1 MTDDAVDVLRHAC
14 CGSCYEGN
22 YECLEPGLAALVL
35 TTTATQCPHEPGLG
49 FACRSC
55 APLLQRMAE
64 GARSSSYWVSHDGHF
79 QAQIDWAERLLVA
92 GGLAGDDLSGLT
104 RRYDGQ
110 QWPLD
115 YLVAAL
121 AAEAPSVEQV
131 QRLISIA
138 QHENRPVA
146 DDGAAAGHRQPR
158 SAVTR
163 AELEIAARLQWAQPQ
178 RWELEERVRAAATRA
193 VNEASFVAACRRVGV
208 GLIPKLSAPDGGVVG
223 FSAFLED
230 LDPPHRREFAG
241 RSLGRDLTLPAL
253 RGRWEVDEAPG
264 GRQAWFTWLALCP
277 DAQIPIGPPEE
288 RVDGRWR
295 WLLPQL
301 AAESPPSSP
310 LPDLPVDPSSHEVRD
325 FLLARQGNACAMCQ
339 IQRHDWQAVRGVP
352 VPPEL
357 LGQPVH
363 LDHDHASG
371 WVRGLLCVACNTLR
385 EPVGRVA
392 QGDVWTV
399 YTTDPPIG
407 ERHVPYHRARPDT
420 GRGGTS
426 R

>member
-1 MTDDAVDVLRHAC
+1 MTGDGVDVLRHAC

-35 TTTATQCPHEPGLG
+35 TTTATQCLHEPGQG

-55 APLLQRMAE
+55 APLLQRISE
-64 GARSSSYWVSHDGHF
+64 GIRSSSYWVSHDGHF
-79 QAQIDWAERLLVA
+79 HAQIDWAERLLVA
-92 GGLAGDDLSGLT
+92 AGLVAEDLTGLT

-115 YLVAAL
+115 YLVDAL
-121 AAEAPSVEQV
+121 GGLDLSVEQV

-138 QHENRPVA
+138 QHENRPAA
-146 DDGAAAGHRQPR
+146 DDDAAADHRPPR
-158 SAVTR
+158 AAVTR
-163 AELEIAARLQWAQPQ
+163 AELEIAARLQWVQPQ

-193 VNEASFVAACRRVGV
+193 VNEASFVASCRRAGV

-223 FSAFLED
+223 FSAYLEH
-230 LDPPHRREFAG
+230 LDPPHRREFSG
-241 RSLGRDLTLPAL
+241 HSLAPDLTLPAL
-253 RGRWEVDEAPG
+253 RNRWDVGEAPG

-277 DAQIPIGPPEE
+277 DAQSPAGPPEE

-301 AAESPPSSP
+301 AVESPLSSP
-310 LPDLPVDPSSHEVRD
+310 LPGLRGDPSSREVRD

-357 LGQPVH
+357 LGRPVH
-363 LDHDHASG
+363 LDHDHASDR
-371 WVRGLLCVACNTLR
+371 VRGLLCVACNTLR
-385 EPVGRVA
+385 EPIGRVA
-392 QGDVWTV
+392 QGDAWTV

-407 ERHVPYHRARPDT
+407 DRLVPYHRARPDT
-420 GRGGTS
+420 GPGGTI

>member
-1 MTDDAVDVLRHAC
+1 MTGDGVDVLRHAC

-35 TTTATQCPHEPGLG
+35 TTTATQCLHEPGQG

-55 APLLQRMAE
+55 APLLQRISE
-64 GARSSSYWVSHDGHF
+64 GIRSSSYWVSHDGHF
-79 QAQIDWAERLLVA
+79 HAQIDWAERLLAA
-92 GGLAGDDLSGLT
+92 GGLVAEGLSGLT

-115 YLVAAL
+115 YLVEAL
-121 AAEAPSVEQV
+121 AALDLSVEQV
-131 QRLISIA
+131 QRLICIA
-138 QHENRPVA
+138 QHENTPAA
-146 DDGAAAGHRQPR
+146 DGDAAADHRPPR
-158 SAVTR
+158 AAVTR
-163 AELEIAARLQWAQPQ
+163 AELEIAARLQWVQPQ

-193 VNEASFVAACRRVGV
+193 VNEASFVASCRRAGV

-223 FSAFLED
+223 FSAYLED
-230 LDPPHRREFAG
+230 LDPPHRREFSG
-241 RSLGRDLTLPAL
+241 HSLAPDLTLPAL
-253 RGRWEVDEAPG
+253 RNRWDVGEAPG

-277 DAQIPIGPPEE
+277 DAQSPAGPPEE
-288 RVDGRWR
+288 RGDGRWR

-301 AAESPPSSP
+301 AADSPLSSP
-310 LPDLPVDPSSHEVRD
+310 LPGLPGDPSSRAVRD
-325 FLLARQGNACAMCQ
+325 FLLARQGNSCAMCQ
-339 IQRHDWQAVRGVP
+339 IQRHDWQAARGVP

-357 LGQPVH
+357 LGRPVH

-385 EPVGRVA
+385 EPIGRVA
-392 QGDVWTV
+392 QGDVWTA

-407 ERHVPYHRARPDT
+407 ERLVPYHRARPDK
-420 GRGGTS
+420 GPGGTI

>member
-1 MTDDAVDVLRHAC
+1 M
-14 CGSCYEGN
+14 
-22 YECLEPGLAALVL
+22 AL
-35 TTTATQCPHEPGLG
+35 
-49 FACRSC
+49 
-55 APLLQRMAE
+55 
-64 GARSSSYWVSHDGHF
+64 
-79 QAQIDWAERLLVA
+79 
-92 GGLAGDDLSGLT
+92 
-104 RRYDGQ
+104 
-110 QWPLD
+110 
-115 YLVAAL
+115 
-121 AAEAPSVEQV
+121 
-131 QRLISIA
+131 
-138 QHENRPVA
+138 
-146 DDGAAAGHRQPR
+146 
-158 SAVTR
+158 
-163 AELEIAARLQWAQPQ
+163 
-178 RWELEERVRAAATRA
+178 
-193 VNEASFVAACRRVGV
+193 
-208 GLIPKLSAPDGGVVG
+208 K
-223 FSAFLED
+223 
-230 LDPPHRREFAG
+230 HRREFAG
-241 RSLGRDLTLPAL
+241 CSLGRDLTLPAL

>member
-1 MTDDAVDVLRHAC
+1 MTGDGVDVLRHAC

-35 TTTATQCPHEPGLG
+35 TTATQCLHEPGQG

-55 APLLQRMAE
+55 APLLQRISE
-64 GARSSSYWVSHDGHF
+64 GIRSSSYWVSHDGHF
-79 QAQIDWAERLLVA
+79 HAQIDWAERLLVA
-92 GGLAGDDLSGLT
+92 AGLVAEDLTGLT

-115 YLVAAL
+115 YLVDAL
-121 AAEAPSVEQV
+121 GGLDLSVEQV

-138 QHENRPVA
+138 QHENRPAA
-146 DDGAAAGHRQPR
+146 DDDAAADHRPPR
-158 SAVTR
+158 AAVTR
-163 AELEIAARLQWAQPQ
+163 AELEIAARLQWVQPQ

-193 VNEASFVAACRRVGV
+193 VNEASFVASCRRAGV

-223 FSAFLED
+223 FSAYLED
-230 LDPPHRREFAG
+230 LDPPHRREFSG
-241 RSLGRDLTLPAL
+241 HSLAPDLTLPAL
-253 RGRWEVDEAPG
+253 RNRWDVGEAPG

-277 DAQIPIGPPEE
+277 DAQSPAGPPEE

-301 AAESPPSSP
+301 AVESPLSSP
-310 LPDLPVDPSSHEVRD
+310 LPGLRGDPSSREVRD

-357 LGQPVH
+357 LGRPVH

-371 WVRGLLCVACNTLR
+371 RVRGLLCVACNTLR
-385 EPVGRVA
+385 EPIGRVA
-392 QGDVWTV
+392 QGDAWTV

-407 ERHVPYHRARPDT
+407 DRLVPYHRARPDT
-420 GRGGTS
+420 GPGGTI

>member
-1 MTDDAVDVLRHAC
+1 MTGDAVDVLRHAC

-35 TTTATQCPHEPGLG
+35 TTTATQCPHEPGQG

-55 APLLQRMAE
+55 APLLQRISA
-64 GARSSSYWVSHDGHF
+64 GIRSSSYWVSHDGHF
-79 QAQIDWAERLLVA
+79 HAPIDWTERLLVA
-92 GGLAGDDLSGLT
+92 AGLVAEGLSGLT

-115 YLVAAL
+115 NLLEAL
-121 AAEAPSVEQV
+121 AALDLSVEQV

-138 QHENRPVA
+138 QHENRPAA
-146 DDGAAAGHRQPR
+146 DDDAAADHRPPR
-158 SAVTR
+158 TAVTR
-163 AELEIAARLQWAQPQ
+163 AELEIAMRLQWAQPQ
-178 RWELEERVRAAATRA
+178 RWELEERVRAAAARA
-193 VNEASFVAACRRVGV
+193 VNEASFVAACRRAGV

-241 RSLGRDLTLPAL
+241 RSLASDLTLPAL
-253 RGRWEVDEAPG
+253 RGRWDLDDAPG

-277 DAQIPIGPPEE
+277 DAQSPAGPPEE
-288 RVDGRWR
+288 RGDGRWR

-301 AAESPPSSP
+301 AADSPLSSP
-310 LPDLPVDPSSHEVRD
+310 LPGLPGDPSPRAVRD
-325 FLLARQGNACAMCQ
+325 FLLARQGNYCAMCQ

-357 LGQPVH
+357 LGRPVH

-385 EPVGRVA
+385 EPIGRAA

-407 ERHVPYHRARPDT
+407 DRLVPYHRARPDM
-420 GRGGTS
+420 GPGGTI